1 MDQVG
6 IEAPCLYALRVLAR
20 GVESA
25 AEHVAHAAEIARV
38 VVAVAQA
45 KAQPAG
51 QGQGVDQR
59 LQVVLAVRHRLGQL
73 RWGVAGQDRKSVA
86 SGKSVD
92 GRGGLGGRRS
102 KKKNKQEK
110 T

>member
-25 AEHVAHAAEIARV
+25 ADHVAHADEIASV

-45 KAQPAG
+45 KAQPVV
-51 QGQGVDQR
+51 QGKGGDQR
-59 LQVVLAVRHRLGQL
+59 LEVVVAVRPRLGQL
-73 RWGVAGQDRKSVA
+73 RWGVAGKAGGFVGGA
-86 SGKSVD
+86 VPAAD
-92 GRGGLGGRRS
+92 GVGGGGG
-102 KKKNKQEK
+102 
-110 T
+110 